1 MKKLIIFIV
10 SGMLLLASGAEA
22 KSKSSSGYSAK
33 SYSSKSYSVKKGY
46 VQRPVYAKPSP
57 TKPVYVK
64 GYYTNKRKW
73 VEGHYKTAPNKTVRD
88 NWDTRPNV
96 NPYTGKP
103 GTKDPNRTKQ

>member
-1 MKKLIIFIV
+1 MKKILIFLFSGIIFIT
-10 SGMLLLASGAEA
+10 SLAEA
-22 KSKSSSGYSAK
+22 RSKSSGGYSTK

-73 VEGHYKTAPNKTVRD
+73 VDGHYKTAPNKTVRD